1 MSLKALFF
9 LLTITNIAFT
19 NPFLIEVNKKEKF
32 VVDDYLVIQSQLR
45 SIDISSLISSY
56 YQEFIHVGEADPT

>member
-1 MSLKALFF
+1 M
-9 LLTITNIAFT
+9 TITNIAFT